1 MSVAEVEAWL
11 ASRPPLR
18 AARGRPRQGE
28 EPILPAL
35 MARFAVSRSTAKRL
49 LERLRRA
56 RTRANAAVPVTLE
69 QAQLLAALVDRYR
82 KSSPS
87 LQKKGS
93 SGAGGSQPMDRQ
105 VVATAFATQHG
116 LPDPLSV
123 DAIRDQLAAIL
134 ALWPKDDALWDGL
147 PARLQPQ
154 AAQRSAV
161 QPSVPKP
168 DRGGHLG
175 QGNSHHVVGIANG
188 VLVAREALIE
198 ALEAYGSL
206 AQESPAVVRAVQSL
220 LRYLRER
227 QARELASPG
236 STVATAHA

>member
-1 MSVAEVEAWL
+1 VSLAEVEAWL
-11 ASRPPLR
+11 SSRPPLR

-56 RTRANAAVPVTLE
+56 RTRANAAVPVSAE
-69 QAQLLAALVDRYR
+69 QAQLLAALADRYR

-93 SGAGGSQPMDRQ
+93 SSAGASQPVDRQ
-105 VVATAFATQHG
+105 VVATGSAAQHG
-116 LPDPLSV
+116 LPEPLSV

-134 ALWPKDDALWDGL
+134 AHWPENDALWGAL
-147 PARLQPQ
+147 PARQQPPP
-154 AAQRSAV
+154 AQRSAV
-161 QPSVPKP
+161 HPSARNA
-168 DRGGHLG
+168 DHAGHLSRS
-175 QGNSHHVVGIANG
+175 NSHHVVGIADG
-188 VLVAREALIE
+188 SLVAREALIE

-227 QARELASPG
+227 QAREQASPG
-236 STVATAHA
+236 STAATAHA